1 MTDDRQLTV
10 ATPWMQAAVQALLPR
25 GLNEAMQLAEVMS
38 RGKMMPDHL
47 KTAGDAMMV
56 IEQAMRWGM
65 SPFAVAQNAYNIKGK
80 LMYSGT
86 LVAAVIENS
95 GAIEGYLD
103 YEFSGEGDDRTITV
117 SAKRRHETKLRTI
130 ELKLKDART
139 DNVFWKKQPDQ
150 QLVYAGAR
158 VWARRWTPAV
168 MLGVYTPEEMDVAHD
183 APIFAGQ
190 TIDATPLTT
199 GQIIG
204 DEIPDHKP
212 PPKKRTAKDLLAE
225 LYPRL
230 MTLTSDEEFDAIS
243 QEPGPKWVFA
253 QNGES
258 AEELGRM
265 FAEARDRLNKMETE
279 LGSAAE
285 PVE

>member
-1 MTDDRQLTV
+1 MTDDKQLTV
-10 ATPWMQAAVQALLPR
+10 ATPGMQAAVHALLPR

-38 RGKMMPDHL
+38 RGKMMPEHL
-47 KTAGDAMMV
+47 KTTGDAMMV

-65 SPFAVAQNAYNIKGK
+65 SPFAVAQNAYSIKGK

-95 GAIEGYLD
+95 GAIDGYLD

-117 SAKRRHETKLRTI
+117 SAMRRHETKLRTI
-130 ELKLKDART
+130 TLKLKDART
-139 DNVFWKKQPDQ
+139 SNEFWKKQPDQ

-168 MLGVYTPEEMDVAHD
+168 MLGVYTPEEMDIAYD
-183 APIFAGQ
+183 APAFAGQ
-190 TIDATPLTT
+190 TIDVTPLTT

-212 PPKKRTAKDLLAE
+212 APKRTRKDAIAE

-230 MTLTSDEEFDAIS
+230 MAVENDDELNAILAEPEVKWLIDTST
-243 QEPGPKWVFA
+243 
-253 QNGES
+253 NGAALELS
-258 AEELGRM
+258 AVL
-265 FAEARDRLNKMETE
+265 AEARDRLNKIEE
-279 LGSAAE
+279 EVGAANE
-285 PVE
+285 P